1 MFFDNNWYGNRY
13 ILSTYCNLKDRPALA
28 SIQHGLLPSNWYTN
42 NTLETKRR
50 YGQRT
55 FNQIPW
61 LVWNDQIY
69 DTSKKFNATNVYVI
83 GSPIIYLDKI
93 MQKKKFSKP
102 AGTLIFPTKSAYGI
116 DVEVDYINIYKFVKK
131 KFKPPFTIAVSYYD
145 LKRVYSIRHTLKNCR
160 FVSFG
165 KRGNKYFTFKLY
177 KFIKEHK
184 SIISFYPGSPILY
197 SLFLRKKTFYFSER
211 YIKKISGKIFTEKN
225 LIEIEK
231 IKKEDIFLENLMEKE
246 YYLDLSNLNKKI
258 NPKKADIALGKNK
271 IKSPKYIKRILGWN
285 NVFKTILAKLLFFAI
300 NLKYGKLDSRK
311 L

>member
-93 MQKKKFSKP
+93 MQKKK
-102 AGTLIFPTKSAYGI
+102 I
-116 DVEVDYINIYKFVKK
+116 
-131 KFKPPFTIAVSYYD
+131 
-145 LKRVYSIRHTLKNCR
+145 
-160 FVSFG
+160 
-165 KRGNKYFTFKLY
+165 
-177 KFIKEHK
+177 
-184 SIISFYPGSPILY
+184 
-197 SLFLRKKTFYFSER
+197 
-211 YIKKISGKIFTEKN
+211 
-225 LIEIEK
+225 
-231 IKKEDIFLENLMEKE
+231 
-246 YYLDLSNLNKKI
+246 
-258 NPKKADIALGKNK
+258 
-271 IKSPKYIKRILGWN
+271 
-285 NVFKTILAKLLFFAI
+285 FKTCRNSNISHQVSLW
-300 NLKYGKLDSRK
+300 N
-311 L
+311 